1 MNKTLYF
8 ILKYYDKQVIQKII
22 DKYSIEPMEAAKR
35 FLTSETHSL
44 LEDAD
49 NGLCAFS
56 ECAVF
61 DMWEAEQITGDLRNS
76 VYIRGE

>member
-8 ILKYYDKQVIQKII
+8 MLDYYDRQVIKKITE
-22 DKYSIEPMEAAKR
+22 KYGILPMDATRR

-49 NGLCAFS
+49 YGMTSFS
-56 ECAVF
+56 EQAIF
-61 DMWEAEQITGDLRNS
+61 DMWEAEQVTGDLRNS
-76 VYIRGE
+76 VYIRED